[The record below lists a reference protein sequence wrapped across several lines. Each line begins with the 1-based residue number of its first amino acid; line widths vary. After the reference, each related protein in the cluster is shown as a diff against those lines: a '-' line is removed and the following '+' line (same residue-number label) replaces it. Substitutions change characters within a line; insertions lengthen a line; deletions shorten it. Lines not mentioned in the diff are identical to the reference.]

1 MTIRSMARRGFLVFL
16 AIVWTAFCFGTEE
29 AAVHVGDND
38 VGPRPLEPQTRIS
51 VVRDYVEA
59 WRALDSAL
67 DQNAPDLLDAY
78 FVGTAKKTLSDT
90 IREQEH
96 IKIRTSYKNVS
107 HNIKIAFYSP
117 EGLSIELVDDVE
129 YQVEVHGGEAVM
141 GLQTVNARY
150 IAVLTPTESRWKV
163 RILQGG
169 GVT

>member
-1 MTIRSMARRGFLVFL
+1 MTIRNMARRGFSVFL
-16 AIVWTAFCFGTEE
+16 AIVWTTCCFGTDE
-29 AAVHVGDND
+29 AVHVADND
-38 VGPRPLEPQTRIS
+38 VGPRSLEPQTRVS

-59 WRALDSAL
+59 WRALDSAF

-78 FVGTAKKTLSDT
+78 FVGTAKKTLSET

-96 IKIRTSYKNVS
+96 IKIRTSYRNVS

-129 YQVEVHGGEAVM
+129 YQVEVHSGDGVM
-141 GLQTVNARY
+141 KSKTMSAKY

-163 RILQGG
+163 RILQSG